1 MTNYV
6 ALVLGIVIVAVI
18 AIDLLIFG
26 PDHMIF
32 LLRHFDALIEWMAFW
47 R

>member
-1 MTNYV
+1 MTNQV
-6 ALVLGIVIVAVI
+6 AFWVGFFIVAAI
-18 AIDLLIFG
+18 TIDLLVFG

-32 LLRHFDALIEWMAFW
+32 LLRQFDALIEWLAFW